1 MYRVRSFLLQEIEQ
15 GCVLQNG
22 TATVIITNE
31 ELLGFLKSIEQKGII
46 ELEEDCFIE
55 YFQENY
61 ESVIDF
67 LINTNIYRNR

>member
-67 LINTNIYRNR
+67 FDKY